1 MDIYREVDVEAEEK
15 WECEVSRK
23 KGGRGR
29 KRRNQ
34 DLSGLDKNGE
44 RRMAGHGSRD
54 KPKSTKSTSASSVGN
69 RGPRADADADA
80 DANAIPSRVESG
92 GGDLRYSPKKK
103 KKGQKDSFFCFQQDR
118 ISFFASLLSFCKS
131 WNRSWK
137 Y

>member
-15 WECEVSRK
+15 WECEVGRK

-54 KPKSTKSTSASSVGN
+54 KPKSTKSTSASSQSEIEGHEQTQTQMQMQM
-69 RGPRADADADA
+69 R
-80 DANAIPSRVESG
+80 SRVESG
-92 GGDLRYSPKKK
+92 GREG
-103 KKGQKDSFFCFQQDR
+103 G
-118 ISFFASLLSFCKS
+118 I
-131 WNRSWK
+131 
-137 Y
+137 